1 MKSLK
6 HSFLPLITEMSLF
19 MFTTMFVCNQIV
31 CLLLEMGA
39 NRTIE
44 DYRGLTALD
53 LAQQPGNVE
62 EYPYF
67 KTVI

>member
-1 MKSLK
+1 
-6 HSFLPLITEMSLF
+6 